1 MFSNKGIS
9 DWILLLPQKSNAEIY
24 LF

>member
-9 DWILLLPQKSNAEIY
+9 DWILLLSQKSNAEIY

>member
-9 DWILLLPQKSNAEIY
+9 DWILLLPQKLNAEIY
-24 LF
+24 FE